1 LTDPWPAS
9 AQRSG
14 PARWQSFSNCSAT
27 PSAGVFELIDLSP
40 RITDRPGA
48 LTLETEEIRGEVALT
63 DVTFRYGGG
72 EGHAEPAADLA
83 LSDVSLRVAP
93 GQLAALVGPSGA
105 GKTTISYPVPRL
117 YDVSEQSGDDRPPRC
132 A

>member
-1 LTDPWPAS
+1 VGRAPAPVAIGCADS
-9 AQRSG
+9 
-14 PARWQSFSNCSAT
+14 PARQGTRAWPQ
-27 PSAGVFELIDLSP
+27 V
-40 RITDRPGA
+40 ITR
-48 LTLETEEIRGEVALT
+48 EVALT
-63 DVTFRYGGG
+63 DVTFCYGSG

-105 GKTTISYPVPRL
+105 RKTTISYPVPRL